1 MTRPTGPTTRGR
13 EHGRVRHPDPARR
26 GLATAAE
33 QALAA
38 AHRHLDRCKLA
49 ANTVKAYK
57 RQSAAYTA
65 WLTGTATV
73 KLLYAQS
80 GLHIEVNP
88 PGCPDRTSPTPSP
101 PRSRAASSAPPPAAA
116 PATGRSWRRCCT
128 AAPASRNALA
138 CRWPTC
144 S

>member
-1 MTRPTGPTTRGR
+1 MQAGGQ
-13 EHGRVRHPDPARR
+13 HGQ
-26 GLATAAE
+26 GLQAA
-33 QALAA
+33 
-38 AHRHLDRCKLA
+38 
-49 ANTVKAYK
+49 
-57 RQSAAYTA
+57 SSAYTA
-65 WLTGTATV
+65 WLTGTAEAAGHDNAFTDTVGAEAAVTGWRRHLVQGKASPASINQALAAV

-80 GLHIEVNP
+80 GLRIEVNP
-88 PGCPDRTSPTPSP
+88 PGCPGRASPTPSP